1 MNKQQFNK
9 RVNELLL
16 TIHRGFLPER
26 GAGVTDEEVLS
37 NVPPDGLSTKRY
49 GDEDTSR
56 LVNKP
61 FTKRWVKINLKKN
74 NNITALDL
82 LQSVGFN
89 IQE

>member
-16 TIHRGFLPER
+16 TIHRGFLTER
-26 GAGVTDEEVLS
+26 GAGISDEEVLS
-37 NVPPDGLSTKRY
+37 NVPSDGLSTKRY
-49 GDEDTSR
+49 DDDNSR

-74 NNITALDL
+74 NKVTALEL

-89 IQE
+89 LQE